1 MRVLVT
7 GGAGYLGSALILR
20 LASRYDI
27 DEVVIYD
34 NLSRG
39 RDLFLTALPPGSRGR
54 VRFVC
59 GDLLDTR
66 KLGGLVETSDV
77 VVHLAARVTTPY
89 AHDDLHGFDQ
99 VNRWGTGELGL
110 LVERADTVQRFI
122 HASSTA
128 VYGDT
133 HGDPASAAENTPPA
147 PVSAYGHSKWEG
159 ERLLAHLA
167 EDLHL
172 HVLRLGNVHG
182 LAPAT
187 RFDSLVNRM
196 LFEAWFTGRVQVRGS
211 GEQHRALLHV
221 DAAARA
227 LEAAVVGDLPTG
239 TLDLVDTTAS
249 VLDVVRAIRG
259 LLPETEVLFISQ
271 HLTPPDAVVA
281 PDPRV
286 PRGIPDPRSL
296 AEQLREMSSR
306 FSFGGSP

>member
-7 GGAGYLGSALILR
+7 GGAGYLGSALCLR
-20 LASRYDI
+20 LANRYDVEEI
-27 DEVVIYD
+27 VIYD

-39 RDLFLTALPPGSRGR
+39 RGLFLAALPPGSRER
-54 VRFVC
+54 VRFVR

-66 KLGGLVETSDV
+66 KLSKLVENADV

-110 LVERADTVQRFI
+110 LIERAGSVQRLV

-133 HGDPASAAENTPPA
+133 HGSPASAAENTPPA
-147 PVSAYGHSKWEG
+147 PVSAYGHSKLEG
-159 ERLLAHLA
+159 ERLLAGLA
-167 EDLHL
+167 DELAL

-182 LAPAT
+182 LAPAM
-187 RFDSLVNRM
+187 RYDSLVNRM
-196 LFEAWFTGRVQVRGS
+196 LFDAWFTGQVQVTGS

-221 DAAARA
+221 DSAARA
-227 LEAAVVGDLPTG
+227 LEAAVAGDLPTG

-249 VLDVVRAIRG
+249 VLDVVRALRG
-259 LLPETEVLFISQ
+259 LLPETDVLFISQ
-271 HLTPPDAVVA
+271 HLTPPDSVVA

-286 PRGIPDPRSL
+286 PRGIPDRRSL
-296 AEQLREMSSR
+296 PEQVREMASR
-306 FSFGGSP
+306 FSFGGT